1 MSRVKRFYQNIQAIE
16 EERYQRVC
24 NEGMIS
30 DFCWVLYRDDPTDAC
45 KRKSFAKHFKIFIL
59 TLCGPTNRLGC
70 KNNLCCLVQTHVTHA
85 FSLLPF

>member
-1 MSRVKRFYQNIQAIE
+1 MSKHNVKNKSGNLNSNEVGLNFTYKAIIG
-16 EERYQRVC
+16 RQ
-24 NEGMIS
+24 
-30 DFCWVLYRDDPTDAC
+30 
-45 KRKSFAKHFKIFIL
+45 L